1 LEGVQV
7 RQEEPN
13 KNYFSLLWA
22 IPKFVNAVWELLR
35 SFIIPYTKGPDY
47 KESWLM
53 KMVRVVGL
61 IIPGLAAHSPQDYV
75 NATRLG
81 SLTLDFQNPIYQR
94 ASKLD

>member
-81 SLTLDFQNPIYQR
+81 SFALDLQDPIHQR